1 MELPALA
8 LVLAA
13 GVAGGF
19 LNTVAGGGS
28 ALTMPVLIFL
38 GLPSGVANGTVRVAI
53 IVQNLTAVA
62 GFRGKGHFEPAL
74 AAQLGLPALAGA
86 VVGSRIAVDV
96 PDAVFNAV
104 LAGVLVL
111 VLASLFVK
119 PKPAGGRDAPAPA
132 GTTPAG
138 TALTG
143 TALTDMS
150 GPPAGARRILLMA
163 IFFFIGV
170 YGGFIQ
176 AGVGFLIMSS
186 LIFLSGYDLVRI
198 NAVKVAVILIYTVA
212 AVAVF
217 LLNGKVEWGPGLTL
231 AAGNAAG
238 AWLGARFSVTGGEKW
253 IRVFLVAAVLVM
265 AVRVS
270 GLLELA
276 GIL

>member
-1 MELPALA
+1 VELPELA
-8 LVLAA
+8 LVLVV

-38 GLPSGVANGTVRVAI
+38 GMPSSVANGTARVAI
-53 IVQNLTAVA
+53 MLQNLTAVA
-62 GFRGKGHFEPAL
+62 GFRSKGHFEPAL
-74 AAQLGLPALAGA
+74 GLQLGLPALAGA
-86 VVGSRIAVDV
+86 LVGSRIAVDV

-104 LAGVLVL
+104 LAGVMVLVL
-111 VLASLFVK
+111 VSIFFK
-119 PKPAGGRDAPAPA
+119 PKPADGQGSAEPP
-132 GTTPAG
+132 
-138 TALTG
+138 TG
-143 TALTDMS
+143 S
-150 GPPAGARRILLMA
+150 RRILLMA
-163 IFFFIGV
+163 IFFAIGV

-198 NAVKVAVILIYTVA
+198 NAVKVAVILVYTVA
-212 AVAVF
+212 ALTVF

-231 AAGNAAG
+231 AVGNSAG
-238 AWLGARFSVTGGEKW
+238 AWLGARFSVAGGERW
-253 IRVFLVAAVLVM
+253 IRAILVVAVLVM

-270 GLLELA
+270 GVLGLI

>member
-104 LAGVLVL
+104 LAGVMVL
-111 VLASLFVK
+111 VLASIFIK
-119 PKPAGGRDAPAPA
+119 PKPAGGRAAPAPA
-132 GTTPAG
+132 SAVP
-138 TALTG
+138 
-143 TALTDMS
+143 D

-163 IFFFIGV
+163 IFFVIGV

-186 LIFLSGYDLVRI
+186 LVFLSGYDLVRI

-212 AVAVF
+212 AVTVF

-253 IRVFLVAAVLVM
+253 IRIILVVAVVVM

>member
-104 LAGVLVL
+104 LAGVMVL
-111 VLASLFVK
+111 VLASIFIK
-119 PKPAGGRDAPAPA
+119 PKPAGGRAAPASAVP
-132 GTTPAG
+132 
-138 TALTG
+138 
-143 TALTDMS
+143 DS
-150 GPPAGARRILLMA
+150 PPAGARRILLMA
-163 IFFFIGV
+163 IFFVIGV

-186 LIFLSGYDLVRI
+186 LVFLSGYDLVRI
-198 NAVKVAVILIYTVA
+198 NAVKVAVILIYTMA
-212 AVAVF
+212 AVTVF

-253 IRVFLVAAVLVM
+253 IRIILVVAVVVM

>member
-1 MELPALA
+1 MA
-8 LVLAA
+8 V
-13 GVAGGF
+13 GVVGGF

-38 GLPSGVANGTVRVAI
+38 GLPSSVANGTVRVAI
-53 IVQNLTAVA
+53 ILQNLTAVA

-74 AAQLGLPALAGA
+74 GLQLGLPALAGA

-104 LAGVLVL
+104 LAGVMVLVL
-111 VLASLFVK
+111 VSIFVK
-119 PKPAGGRDAPAPA
+119 PKPAGERVASAQPP
-132 GTTPAG
+132 
-138 TALTG
+138 TG
-143 TALTDMS
+143 S
-150 GPPAGARRILLMA
+150 RRILLMA
-163 IFFFIGV
+163 IFFAIGM

-212 AVAVF
+212 AVVVF
-217 LLNGKVEWGPGLTL
+217 LLNGKVAWGPGLTL
-231 AAGNAAG
+231 AAGNVAG
-238 AWLGARFSVTGGEKW
+238 AWLGARFSVAGGERW
-253 IRVFLVAAVLVM
+253 IRVFLVVAVLVM

-270 GLLELA
+270 GLPELV

>member
-53 IVQNLTAVA
+53 IVQNITAVA

-86 VVGSRIAVDV
+86 VVGSRIAVEV

-104 LAGVLVL
+104 LAGVMVL
-111 VLASLFVK
+111 VLASIFIK
-119 PKPAGGRDAPAPA
+119 PKPAGDRAAPAPA
-132 GTTPAG
+132 VP
-138 TALTG
+138 
-143 TALTDMS
+143 D
-150 GPPAGARRILLMA
+150 GPPAGGRRILLMA
-163 IFFFIGV
+163 IFFVIGV

-186 LIFLSGYDLVRI
+186 LVFLSGYDLVRI
-198 NAVKVAVILIYTVA
+198 NAVKVAVILIYTMA
-212 AVAVF
+212 AVTVF

-253 IRVFLVAAVLVM
+253 IRVILVVAVVVM

>member
-8 LVLAA
+8 LVLAV
-13 GVAGGF
+13 GVVGGF

-38 GLPSGVANGTVRVAI
+38 GLPSSVANGTVRVAI
-53 IVQNLTAVA
+53 LLQNLTAVA

-74 AAQLGLPALAGA
+74 GLQLGLPALAGA

-104 LAGVLVL
+104 LAGVMVLVL
-111 VLASLFVK
+111 VSIFVK
-119 PKPAGGRDAPAPA
+119 PKPAGERVAPAQ
-132 GTTPAG
+132 
-138 TALTG
+138 
-143 TALTDMS
+143 
-150 GPPAGARRILLMA
+150 PPAGSRRILLMA
-163 IFFFIGV
+163 IFFAIGV

-212 AVAVF
+212 AVVVF
-217 LLNGKVEWGPGLTL
+217 LLNGKVAWGPGLTL
-231 AAGNAAG
+231 AAGNVVG
-238 AWLGARFSVTGGEKW
+238 AWLGARFSVAGGERW
-253 IRVFLVAAVLVM
+253 IRVFLVVAVLVM

-270 GLLELA
+270 GLPELV

>member
-104 LAGVLVL
+104 LAGVMVL
-111 VLASLFVK
+111 VLASIFIK
-119 PKPAGGRDAPAPA
+119 PKPAGDR
-132 GTTPAG
+132 TPAVP
-138 TALTG
+138 
-143 TALTDMS
+143 D

-163 IFFFIGV
+163 IFFVIGV

-198 NAVKVAVILIYTVA
+198 NAVKVAVILVYTVA
-212 AVAVF
+212 AVTVF

-253 IRVFLVAAVLVM
+253 IRIILVVAVLVM

>member
-104 LAGVLVL
+104 LAGVMVL
-111 VLASLFVK
+111 VLASIFIK
-119 PKPAGGRDAPAPA
+119 PKPAGDRTSAVPE
-132 GTTPAG
+132 
-138 TALTG
+138 
-143 TALTDMS
+143 
-150 GPPAGARRILLMA
+150 GPPAGARRSLLMV
-163 IFFFIGV
+163 IFFVIGV

-198 NAVKVAVILIYTVA
+198 NAVKVAVILVYTVA
-212 AVAVF
+212 AVTVF

-253 IRVFLVAAVLVM
+253 IRIILVVAVLVM

>member
-8 LVLAA
+8 LVMAV
-13 GVAGGF
+13 GVVGGF

-38 GLPSGVANGTVRVAI
+38 GLPSSVANGTVRVAI
-53 IVQNLTAVA
+53 ILQNLTAVA

-74 AAQLGLPALAGA
+74 GLQLGLPALAGA

-104 LAGVLVL
+104 LAGVMVLVL
-111 VLASLFVK
+111 VSIFVK
-119 PKPAGGRDAPAPA
+119 PKPAGERVASAQPP
-132 GTTPAG
+132 
-138 TALTG
+138 TG
-143 TALTDMS
+143 S
-150 GPPAGARRILLMA
+150 RRILLMA
-163 IFFFIGV
+163 IFFAIGM

-212 AVAVF
+212 AVVVF
-217 LLNGKVEWGPGLTL
+217 LLNGKVAWGPGLTL
-231 AAGNAAG
+231 AAGNVAG
-238 AWLGARFSVTGGEKW
+238 AWLGARFSVAGGERW
-253 IRVFLVAAVLVM
+253 IRVFLVVAVLVM

-270 GLLELA
+270 GLPELV

>member
-1 MELPALA
+1 MELPELA
-8 LVLAA
+8 LVLVV

-38 GLPSGVANGTVRVAI
+38 GMPSSVANGTVRVAI
-53 IVQNLTAVA
+53 MLQNITAVA
-62 GFRGKGHFEPAL
+62 GFRSKGHFEPAL
-74 AAQLGLPALAGA
+74 ALQLGLPALAGA

-104 LAGVLVL
+104 LAGVMVLVL
-111 VLASLFVK
+111 VSIFFK
-119 PKPAGGRDAPAPA
+119 PKPADGQGAVE
-132 GTTPAG
+132 
-138 TALTG
+138 
-143 TALTDMS
+143 
-150 GPPAGARRILLMA
+150 PPAGSRRLLLMA
-163 IFFFIGV
+163 IFFAIGV

-186 LIFLSGYDLVRI
+186 LIFLTGYDLVRI
-198 NAVKVAVILIYTVA
+198 NAVKVAVILIFTVSA
-212 AVAVF
+212 LTVF

-238 AWLGARFSVTGGEKW
+238 AWIGARFSVAGGERW
-253 IRVFLVAAVLVM
+253 IRAILVVAVVVM

-270 GLLELA
+270 GLLELI

>member
-96 PDAVFNAV
+96 PDAVFI
-104 LAGVLVL
+104 
-111 VLASLFVK
+111 
-119 PKPAGGRDAPAPA
+119 PAAPDPQDSHERGAP
-132 GTTPAG
+132 P
-138 TALTG
+138 
-143 TALTDMS
+143 
-150 GPPAGARRILLMA
+150 
-163 IFFFIGV
+163 
-170 YGGFIQ
+170 
-176 AGVGFLIMSS
+176 
-186 LIFLSGYDLVRI
+186 
-198 NAVKVAVILIYTVA
+198 
-212 AVAVF
+212 
-217 LLNGKVEWGPGLTL
+217 VEGQ
-231 AAGNAAG
+231 
-238 AWLGARFSVTGGEKW
+238 VH
-253 IRVFLVAAVLVM
+253 
-265 AVRVS
+265 
-270 GLLELA
+270 
-276 GIL
+276 

>member
-104 LAGVLVL
+104 LAGVMVL
-111 VLASLFVK
+111 VLASIFIK
-119 PKPAGGRDAPAPA
+119 PKPAGDRAAPAPA
-132 GTTPAG
+132 APAS
-138 TALTG
+138 AVP
-143 TALTDMS
+143 D
-150 GPPAGARRILLMA
+150 GPPAGARRILMA
-163 IFFFIGV
+163 IFFVIGV

-186 LIFLSGYDLVRI
+186 LVFLSGYDLVRI
-198 NAVKVAVILIYTVA
+198 NAVKVAVILIYTMA
-212 AVAVF
+212 AVTVF
-217 LLNGKVEWGPGLTL
+217 LLNGKVEWVPGLTL

-253 IRVFLVAAVLVM
+253 IRIILVVAVVVM

>member
-104 LAGVLVL
+104 LAGVMVL
-111 VLASLFVK
+111 VLASIFIK
-119 PKPAGGRDAPAPA
+119 PKPAGDRAGPGPAVP
-132 GTTPAG
+132 
-138 TALTG
+138 
-143 TALTDMS
+143 D

-163 IFFFIGV
+163 IFFVIGV

-198 NAVKVAVILIYTVA
+198 NAVKVAVILVYTVA
-212 AVAVF
+212 AVTVF

-253 IRVFLVAAVLVM
+253 IRIILVVAVLVM